1 MEKNGSSPSDALLT
15 GTLSISNGTSAMALP
30 SLSTRP
36 GPGRAA
42 LASPASSAPGIAATA
57 VASSASGVASPA
69 GAAGAAAGSLP
80 GSGAAPQAD
89 RIIASAHAAARFPLR
104 IPLAPVRAEGARLQ
118 HDVAQ
123 LRSPTP
129 RFSSQSPSAPNTTTK
144 TSISAY

>member
-42 LASPASSAPGIAATA
+42 LASPASPASSAPGIAATA

-118 HDVAQ
+118 HDVA
-123 LRSPTP
+123 
-129 RFSSQSPSAPNTTTK
+129 
-144 TSISAY
+144 